1 MLVVFV
7 AVGAATAQVI
17 AYLCNVSLEAKIAA
31 IPKKPGVY
39 QFFDEGGKI
48 LYIGKAVNLRS
59 RVSSYFNQGQGHSG
73 KTRVLVSKI
82 ADVRF
87 IVVDNEYDA
96 LLLENNLIK
105 KHQPRYNVMLKD
117 DKTYPWICIKNER
130 FPRIFATRQLTKD
143 GSQYFGP
150 YASAKA
156 MHTVLDII
164 RQLYPLRT
172 CSFPLTEK
180 NVIARR
186 YRVCLEYHI
195 GNCLGPCEGLQTEE
209 SYMDSVQE
217 IVDIL
222 KGDAHSVAVQLR
234 RKMKDLAEAL
244 KFEEAQEIKEK
255 LEALEKFRSKS
266 TVVNPSIHN
275 VDVFTI
281 VADKTAGY
289 VNFLKV
295 ANGSVIQGHTLQIK
309 KRLEESQTELLQ
321 IGITEIRQR
330 FESRSPEILVAFD
343 PEIELPGV
351 KFVIPQRGD
360 KRKLLDLSE
369 RNAKYFMLDQHRQE
383 RFTDPAR
390 AKNRVLEQMKHD
402 LRLKEMPSHIECFDN
417 SNIQGTN
424 PVAACVVFRDAKPA
438 RREYRHFNIKSVIG
452 PDDYASMREVVYR
465 RYARMLREGDSLPQL
480 IVIDGGKGQ
489 LNAAVESLNQLGLI
503 GKLAIIGIAKRLEE
517 IYYPDDPVPLYLNKT
532 SETLKVVQ
540 HLRNE
545 AHRFGIEHHRN
556 LRSKSAIGTVLT
568 DIPGIGPAL
577 AQKLLVHFKS
587 VGRLAKAKEEEV
599 AAIIGAAKARVVLKH
614 LKS

>member
-1 MLVVFV
+1 M
-7 AVGAATAQVI
+7 
-17 AYLCNVSLEAKIAA
+17 SLEAKIAA

-164 RQLYPLRT
+164 RQLYPIRT

-209 SYMDSVQE
+209 SYMESVQE

-281 VADKTAGY
+281 VSDKTAGY

-309 KRLEESQTELLQ
+309 KRLDESQTDLLQ

-330 FESRSPEILVAFD
+330 FESNSPEILVAFD

-351 KFVIPQRGD
+351 KFVVPQRGD

-402 LRLKEMPSHIECFDN
+402 LRLKEIPSHIECFDN

-438 RREYRHFNIKSVIG
+438 RREYRHFNIKSVVG

-465 RYARMLREGDSLPQL
+465 RYARMLREGNSLPQL

-556 LRSKSAIGTVLT
+556 LRSKAALGTVLT

-599 AAIIGAAKARVVLKH
+599 AAIVGAAKAKVVLKH

>member
-1 MLVVFV
+1 MPL
-7 AVGAATAQVI
+7 
-17 AYLCNVSLEAKIAA
+17 SAKLSA
-31 IPKKPGVY
+31 IPRNPGVY
-39 QFFDEGGKI
+39 QFYDAAGKI
-48 LYIGKAVNLRS
+48 LYIGKAVNLKS
-59 RVSSYFNQGQGHSG
+59 RVTSYFNKNGGHSG
-73 KTRVLVSKI
+73 KTRMMINKV
-82 ADVRF
+82 ADIRF

-130 FPRIFATRQLTKD
+130 FPRVFATRQLKKD

-150 YASAKA
+150 FASAKA

-164 RQLYPLRT
+164 KQLYPLRT
-172 CSFPLTEK
+172 CSYQLTEK
-180 NVIARR
+180 NVEARR

-195 GNCLGPCEGLQTEE
+195 GNCLGPCEGLQSEPH
-209 SYMDSVQE
+209 YNNNINE

-222 KGDAHSVAVQLR
+222 KGNAQSVAGQLKVR
-234 RKMKDLAEAL
+234 MKELAEAL

-255 LEALEKFRSKS
+255 LEALEKFKSKS

-275 VDVFTI
+275 VDVFT
-281 VADKTAGY
+281 VVSDQSAGY

-309 KRLEESQTELLQ
+309 KRLEETHTELLQ
-321 IGITEIRQR
+321 IGMAEIRQR
-330 FESRSPEILVAFD
+330 FESNAPEILVAFD

-360 KRKLLDLSE
+360 KRKLLELSE

-383 RFTDPAR
+383 RFTDPDKF
-390 AKNRVLEQMKHD
+390 KNRVLDQMKLD
-402 LRLKEMPSHIECFDN
+402 LRLTEVPRHIECFDN
-417 SNIQGTN
+417 SNIQGSN
-424 PVAACVVFRDAKPA
+424 PVAACVVFKDAKPA
-438 RREYRHFNIKSVIG
+438 KKEYRHFNIKTVSG

-465 RYARMLREGDSLPQL
+465 RYRRLIQEGEPLPQL

-489 LNAAVESLNQLGLI
+489 LSAAVESLELLGLI

-532 SETLKVVQ
+532 SESLKIIQ
-540 HLRNE
+540 QLRNE
-545 AHRFGIEHHRN
+545 AHRFGITHHRN
-556 LRSKSAIGTVLT
+556 KRSKEAVGTSLT
-568 DIPGIGPAL
+568 DIPGIGKAN
-577 AQKLLVHFKS
+577 AEKLLREFKS
-587 VGRLAKAKEEEV
+587 VKRLAQAPVEKIAV
-599 AAIIGAAKARVVLKH
+599 MIGDKKARAVKEFLKDVEG
-614 LKS
+614 S

>member
-1 MLVVFV
+1 M
-7 AVGAATAQVI
+7 
-17 AYLCNVSLEAKIAA
+17 SLEAKIAA

-39 QFFDEGGKI
+39 QFFDSTGKI
-48 LYIGKAVNLRS
+48 LYIGKAINLKS
-59 RVSSYFNQGQGHSG
+59 RVSSYFNQGQTHNG
-73 KTRVLVSKI
+73 KTRVLVRKI

-130 FPRIFATRQLTKD
+130 FPRVFATRQLKKD

-164 RQLYPLRT
+164 KHLYPLRT
-172 CSFPLTEK
+172 CSFQLTDK
-180 NVIARR
+180 NVKAHRF
-186 YRVCLEYHI
+186 RVCLEYHI
-195 GNCLGPCEGLQTEE
+195 GNCLGPCEGKQTEKDYNE
-209 SYMDSVQE
+209 SIAEV
-217 IVDIL
+217 VNIL
-222 KGDAHSVAVQLR
+222 KGDAQSVAVALR
-234 RKMKDLAEAL
+234 KKMKKMAEEL
-244 KFEEAQEIKEK
+244 RFEEAQDIKEK
-255 LEALEKFRSKS
+255 LQSLEKFKSKS

-275 VDVFTI
+275 VDVFT
-281 VADKTAGY
+281 VVSDQSAGY

-295 ANGSVIQGHTLQIK
+295 ANGSVIQGHTLQLK
-309 KRLEESQTELLQ
+309 KRLDETHVELLQ
-321 IGITEIRQR
+321 IGIAEIRQR
-330 FESRSPEILVAFD
+330 FASEAREILVPID
-343 PEIELPGV
+343 PEIELPNV

-383 RFTDPAR
+383 RFTDPSKF
-390 AKNRVLEQMKHD
+390 KNRVLDQMKID
-402 LRLKEMPSHIECFDN
+402 LRLTEVPKHIECFDN
-417 SNIQGTN
+417 SNIQGSN

-438 RREYRHFNIKSVIG
+438 KKEYRHFNIKSVIG

-465 RYARMLREGDSLPQL
+465 RYSRLVREGESLPQL

-489 LNAAVESLNQLGLI
+489 LSAAVESLEQLGLI
-503 GKLAIIGIAKRLEE
+503 GKVAIIGIAKRLEE

-532 SETLKVVQ
+532 SESLKVIQ

-556 LRSKSAIGTVLT
+556 LRSKSALGTSLT
-568 DIPGIGPAL
+568 DIPGVGPAT
-577 AQKLLVHFKS
+577 ARSLLREFKS
-587 VGRLAKAKEEEV
+587 VKRLKDASLEQIAKIVGHKKAKSV
-599 AAIIGAAKARVVLKH
+599 KQFFKT
-614 LKS
+614 